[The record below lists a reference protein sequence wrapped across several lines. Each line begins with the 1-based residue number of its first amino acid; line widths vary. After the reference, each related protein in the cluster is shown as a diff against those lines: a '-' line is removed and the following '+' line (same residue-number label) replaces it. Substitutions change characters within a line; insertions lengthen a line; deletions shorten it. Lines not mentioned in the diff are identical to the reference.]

1 MLLGNSEKL
10 QREMAD
16 INLDMIIQRINT
28 FQSDDIETNA
38 QVLLNQIQTIR
49 LPPIEQEEEQPEQ
62 EVQLQE

>member
-16 INLDMIIQRINT
+16 INLDMIIQRVNT

-49 LPPIEQEEEQPEQ
+49 LPPIEQEED
-62 EVQLQE
+62 

>member
-16 INLDMIIQRINT
+16 INLDMIIQRVNT

-49 LPPIEQEEEQPEQ
+49 LPPIEQEEEHPEH
-62 EVQLQE
+62 